1 MRSHPDML
9 RTSHKFHN
17 VWISLEEN
25 DLSMFRVPLFEFLLE
40 ITTAMLI
47 FAKPIDFALQLLQL
61 YVCEA
66 SSFCL

>member
-1 MRSHPDML
+1 ML

-25 DLSMFRVPLFEFLLE
+25 DLNMLRVPLFEFLLE

-47 FAKPIDFALQLLQL
+47 FAKPIDFAL
-61 YVCEA
+61 
-66 SSFCL
+66 